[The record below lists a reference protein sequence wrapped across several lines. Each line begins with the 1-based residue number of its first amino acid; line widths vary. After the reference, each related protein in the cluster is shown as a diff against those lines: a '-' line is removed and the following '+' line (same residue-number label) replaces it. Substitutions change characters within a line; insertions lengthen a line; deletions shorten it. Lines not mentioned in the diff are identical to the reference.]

1 MHAPQKRKFLRRISF
16 YRQERYN
23 CKMIEIL
30 ILTNGTQMFLLL
42 YRDCAIFSFCGWGKR
57 AEIEDKGAS

>member
-1 MHAPQKRKFLRRISF
+1 MHVPQKRKFLRHISF

-30 ILTNGTQMFLLL
+30 ILTNGAEMFLLL
-42 YRDCAIFSFCGWGKR
+42 YRDCTIFAFCGWEER